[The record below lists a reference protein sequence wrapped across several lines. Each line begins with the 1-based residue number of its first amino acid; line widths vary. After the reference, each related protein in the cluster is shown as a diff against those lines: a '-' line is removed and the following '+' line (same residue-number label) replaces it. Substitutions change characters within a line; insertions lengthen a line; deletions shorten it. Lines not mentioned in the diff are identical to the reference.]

1 MQSLSLKAKLLT
13 AGLGVAV
20 GPLAIVAV
28 FLYSQADVISGLA
41 REEIVEQGHQQMEKE
56 IGGIIDTV
64 EITQELLQQNVKTLL
79 SFASDKLD
87 QLGGLRF
94 SEQDTVEW
102 DAVNQYNGLQ
112 RTVKLPL
119 ALIGNSI
126 SLEQQNSFEHRV
138 PLIDA
143 IGELTGD
150 TATLFQRMN
159 PAGDMLRIATNVE
172 KNGQRAVGTFI
183 PAVNPNGEPN
193 PVLSEVLAGRTYLGR
208 AFVVDRWYVTAYQ
221 PLIGGAGQVEGIF
234 YVGTPEST
242 ATQPLLD
249 QLAKR
254 RIGETGYIFILNTQG
269 EDAGSYVLSANR
281 ERDQENILSSQDAE
295 GDYFIQEMIEQSRQL
310 GSAETALIEYE
321 WQNPGETAPRTK
333 TAIYAYF
340 PDWDWLVAAS
350 AYDSEFYAAANDVE
364 RSITSVTNW
373 VFLLTVVMAIVAAVV
388 FFMLT
393 RSLAGPLSRISQDLQ
408 AGSLETEKASEQ
420 VSASS
425 QSLAQGAN
433 EQAASLEQSTTSMQ
447 SMSDL
452 LTQNAELSR
461 QASEYSQEAEGAAKK
476 GVSSMKHLSGVVQQ
490 IGDSIS
496 ELNDAIEEIQAST
509 SSISQVIGTID
520 NIAFQTNILAL
531 NASVEAARAGEAG
544 AGFAVVAEEVRG
556 LAVRATEA
564 AKETASLIEHS
575 VNASGKGVA
584 MNATVV
590 SLLNDVKDKA
600 VNVDA
605 ALAEIDTS
613 VVRVHGAMNEMDA
626 GARQQKDGIEQV
638 TIALK
643 QVNDVTQQT
652 AVNAEEAAGA
662 SEELSTQANRLRQV
676 VERLNG
682 IIQGGQ
688 AGKASQGGKAS
699 NDKIFRLSAQR
710 PTEGFE

>member
-20 GPLAIVAV
+20 GPLAVVAV

-41 REEIVEQGHQQMEKE
+41 REAIVEQGHQQMEKE
-56 IGGIIDTV
+56 IDGIIGTV

-79 SFASDKLD
+79 SFASDKLG
-87 QLGGLRF
+87 QLGGLHF
-94 SEQDTVEW
+94 SEQETVEW
-102 DAVNQYNGLQ
+102 SAVNQYTGAQQ
-112 RTVKLPL
+112 RVQLPL
-119 ALIGNSI
+119 ALIGDSFK
-126 SLEQQNSFEHRV
+126 LVPQKSFEHKV
-138 PLIDA
+138 ALVDE
-143 IGELTGD
+143 IGKLTGD

-172 KNGQRAVGTFI
+172 KNGKRAVGTFI
-183 PAVNPNGEPN
+183 PAINPDGEPN
-193 PVLSEVLAGRTYLGR
+193 PVLFEVLAGKSYIGR

-221 PLIGGAGQVEGIF
+221 PLIGESGQVEGIL
-234 YVGTPEST
+234 YVGTPESA

-269 EDAGSYVLSANR
+269 EDAGRYVLSANR
-281 ERDQENILSSQDAE
+281 ERDQEIILSSQDAE
-295 GDYFIQEMIEQSRQL
+295 GGYFIQEMVAQSQQL
-310 GSAETALIEYE
+310 GLGETALMQYE

-333 TAIYAYF
+333 LAIYTYF
-340 PDWDWLVAAS
+340 PDWDWLIAAS
-350 AYDSEFYAAANDVE
+350 AYDSEFYAAAHEVE

-373 VFLLTVVMAIVAAVV
+373 VFLLTAMMAIVSAVV
-388 FFMLT
+388 FFLLT

-433 EQAASLEQSTTSMQ
+433 EQAASLEQSTASMQ

-461 QASEYSQEAEGAAKK
+461 QASEYSHEAEGAAKN
-476 GVSSMKHLSGVVQQ
+476 GVSSMSHLSGVVHQ
-490 IGDSIS
+490 ISDSIT
-496 ELNDAIEEIQAST
+496 ELNDAIADIQSST
-509 SSISQVIGTID
+509 ASISQVIEKID

-544 AGFAVVAEEVRG
+544 SGFAVVAQEVRN

-564 AKETASLIEHS
+564 AKETAMLIERS
-575 VNASGKGVA
+575 VAASEKGVA

-590 SLLNDVKDKA
+590 SLLNDVKSKA
-600 VNVDA
+600 ESVDS
-605 ALAEIDTS
+605 ALSDIDTS
-613 VVRVHGAMNEMDA
+613 VVRVHGAMSEMDA
-626 GARQQKDGIEQV
+626 GAKQQKEGIEQV

-643 QVNDVTQQT
+643 QVNEVTQQT
-652 AVNAEEAAGA
+652 AVNAEQAAGA
-662 SEELSTQANRLRQV
+662 SEELSDQANRLRQV

-682 IIQGGQ
+682 IIQGG
-688 AGKASQGGKAS
+688 
-699 NDKIFRLSAQR
+699 
-710 PTEGFE
+710 